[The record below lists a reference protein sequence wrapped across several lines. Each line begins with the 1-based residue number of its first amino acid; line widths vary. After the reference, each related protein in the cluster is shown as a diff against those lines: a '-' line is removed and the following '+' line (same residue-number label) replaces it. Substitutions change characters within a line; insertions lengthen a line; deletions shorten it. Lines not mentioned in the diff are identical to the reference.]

1 MKNLGLISVILLVSI
16 AGALALFVSLLQAKE
31 LPREVVIV
39 AENMSYTV
47 SSQNMQRIKNPT
59 LNFNR
64 GEEISILFR
73 NNDPGIR
80 HDLIIEGL
88 DIKTSIIISIATII
102 FEVKYFRITTTG
114 KRIIICV
121 IIIIYVWFWSLGCTS
136 IT

>member
-39 AENMSYTV
+39 AEDMSFTV
-47 SSQNMQRIKNPT
+47 SSQNLEGIKNPT
-59 LNFNR
+59 LNFNS
-64 GEEISILFR
+64 GEKISILFR

-88 DIKTSIIISIATII
+88 GIKTSILSYG
-102 FEVKYFRITTTG
+102 ESE
-114 KRIIICV
+114 RIILTVPDNVGTKSYYCTFHKLMMKGLIV
-121 IIIIYVWFWSLGCTS
+121 IE
-136 IT
+136 

>member
-31 LPREVVIV
+31 LPREIVIV
-39 AENMSYTV
+39 AEDMSFTV
-47 SSQNMQRIKNPT
+47 SSQNLEGIKNPT

-64 GEEISILFR
+64 GEKISILFR

-88 DIKTSIIISIATII
+88 GIKTSILSYGET
-102 FEVKYFRITTTG
+102 ERITLTVPDNVGTKSYYCTYHKLMMKG
-114 KRIIICV
+114 LIV
-121 IIIIYVWFWSLGCTS
+121 IK
-136 IT
+136 

>member
-39 AENMSYTV
+39 AEDMSFTV
-47 SSQNMQRIKNPT
+47 STQNLEGIKNPT
-59 LNFNR
+59 LNFIR
-64 GEEISILFR
+64 GEKISILFR

-88 DIKTSIIISIATII
+88 GIKSSILSYG
-102 FEVKYFRITTTG
+102 ESE
-114 KRIIICV
+114 RIILTVPDNVGTRSYYCTFHTLMMKGLIV
-121 IIIIYVWFWSLGCTS
+121 IE
-136 IT
+136 

>member
-39 AENMSYTV
+39 AEDMSFTV
-47 SSQNMQRIKNPT
+47 STQNLEGIKNPT
-59 LNFNR
+59 LNFIR
-64 GEEISILFR
+64 GEKISILFR

-88 DIKTSIIISIATII
+88 GIKTSVLSYGESECFTLTVPNKEGTNMYYCSFHKLLMNGQI
-102 FEVKYFRITTTG
+102 
-114 KRIIICV
+114 V
-121 IIIIYVWFWSLGCTS
+121 IE
-136 IT
+136 

>member
-39 AENMSYTV
+39 AEDMSFTV
-47 SSQNMQRIKNPT
+47 SAQNLEGIKNPT
-59 LNFNR
+59 LNFIR
-64 GEEISILFR
+64 GEKISILFR

-88 DIKTSIIISIATII
+88 GIKTSILSYG
-102 FEVKYFRITTTG
+102 ESE
-114 KRIIICV
+114 RIILRVPDNVGTRSYYCTFHKLMLIGLIV
-121 IIIIYVWFWSLGCTS
+121 IE
-136 IT
+136 